1 MNHYVLGLEHIGRTY
16 NKKTKKSGSLSLKEK
31 LKSKYLKNK
40 AKENQRNDT
49 SSSARKV
56 LSVRAG
62 GTSTDAGKEENSVN
76 DNQRNSKKSTQS
88 PIKPDKT
95 MNDSDTFTDKSSVEN
110 DFTVNLKGDIEMK
123 KDRSPLEDDFSSSK
137 FEFNSANKTKLMK
150 KIKTKRKKSRARKHL
165 ETGIHLATNLRLESA
180 LTLNLLSSERFL
192 SMKADETIDFY
203 TFV

>member
-95 MNDSDTFTDKSSVEN
+95 MNDSDTFTDKSSLEN

>member
-1 MNHYVLGLEHIGRTY
+1 MNPYVLGLEHVGRTY

-31 LKSKYLKNK
+31 LKSKYLKSK

-49 SSSARKV
+49 SSSAEKV

-62 GTSTDAGKEENSVN
+62 GTSIDAGQEENSSN
-76 DNQRNSKKSTQS
+76 YSQRNSEKSTPVPNKTDNTNQS
-88 PIKPDKT
+88 
-95 MNDSDTFTDKSSVEN
+95 SDTFTEENTVEN
-110 DFTVNLKGDIEMK
+110 DFTVDLGGGIEMK
-123 KDRSPLEDDFSSSK
+123 GDRTSLKDDFSPSK
-137 FEFNSANKTKLMK
+137 LEFNSANKTKLMK
-150 KIKTKRKKSRARKHL
+150 KIKIKKKKSRARKHF
-165 ETGIHLATNLRLESA
+165 EKGIHLATNLRLESA

>member
-49 SSSARKV
+49 SSSAKKV

-62 GTSTDAGKEENSVN
+62 GASTDAGKEDYSSTNN
-76 DNQRNSKKSTQS
+76 HRDSKKFTLS
-88 PIKPDKT
+88 PNRADKT
-95 MNDSDTFTDKSSVEN
+95 KHNSDTFADESTVQI
-110 DFTVNLKGDIEMK
+110 DFTVDLEGDIEMN
-123 KDRSPLEDDFSSSK
+123 KDRTPLEDDFPSSK
-137 FEFNSANKTKLMK
+137 FEFNSTNKTKLLK
-150 KIKTKRKKSRARKHL
+150 KIKLKKKRNRARKCL
-165 ETGIHLATNLRLESA
+165 EKGIHLATNLRLESA